1 MRRMKARLLGIGL
14 SLAMALVG
22 ALAMAPARAVGG
34 HGQPAAG
41 AVRAIGSGGAAG
53 SLADF
58 VEISRFGDD
67 GLLDWGT
74 VMFLL
79 FGDAVETPCHGDSDP
94 VAAAP
99 PGEDDPADRC
109 DPHPDTPK

>member
-1 MRRMKARLLGIGL
+1 MKARLIVVGL
-14 SLAMALVG
+14 SLAMGLAG
-22 ALAMAPARAVGG
+22 ASAMAPARAVGG
-34 HGQPAAG
+34 QGQPAAG
-41 AVRAIGSGGAAG
+41 VIRGVRGGGVAG

-58 VEISRFGDD
+58 LELSGFVDD

-79 FGDAVETPCHGDSDP
+79 FGDAVGTPGGADSDP
-94 VAAAP
+94 LASAP